1 MKAFRFHGKGD
12 LRLEDIDE
20 PKCGDD
26 QVKVGSQAAYAKI
39 STHDRRSNL
48 PFVEYV
54 EQVSG

>member
-20 PKCGDD
+20 PRCGDD
-26 QVKVGSQAAYAKI
+26 QVKVSSQSVIAKT
-39 STHDRRSNL
+39 STHDSRSNL
-48 PFVEYV
+48 PFVEFV